1 MPNRQGTHLS
11 SDPQCRRITVD
22 SELAKTMRGS
32 VDFGRRGDL
41 RSATVCFVKVFLG
54 RVARLKRVME
64 KMENDRTVSHLS
76 HNPGGYG
83 GWSG

>member
-1 MPNRQGTHLS
+1 VDALAVTGRTTA
-11 SDPQCRRITVD
+11 DP
-22 SELAKTMRGS
+22 S
-32 VDFGRRGDL
+32 L

>member
-1 MPNRQGTHLS
+1 MSYRLVEEISRRKCRSFDCVWRFTRQ
-11 SDPQCRRITVD
+11 
-22 SELAKTMRGS
+22 
-32 VDFGRRGDL
+32 L

-64 KMENDRTVSHLS
+64 KIENDRTVSHLS